1 MNPKLDKLIK
11 HYLKHESHDDKGLRS
26 FRDSGEELA
35 DILDA
40 CVEYRDDTR
49 ISKNRRTVLEKKLGE
64 LASWLQHY
72 KMETTDFD
80 TIFEQQQAKRK
91 IKNTDESF
99 EWLKITSGLIKEYVE
114 CEAWL
119 RQARTKKLVKRA
131 STIEDKSLFE
141 PVKRSWE

>member
-11 HYLKHESHDDKGLRS
+11 HYLKHESHDDKGLRK

-35 DILDA
+35 DIIDA
-40 CVEYRDDTR
+40 CVDFVDDTR
-49 ISKNRRTVLEKKLGE
+49 ISKSRRRILNDKMNE
-64 LASWLQHY
+64 LASWLKHY
-72 KMETTDFD
+72 KLDTTDFD

-91 IKNTDESF
+91 VRNSDESF

-119 RQARTKKLVKRA
+119 RQARTKRLVERT
-131 STIEDKSLFE
+131 STLDNSDLFE
-141 PVKRSWE
+141 LGPKTLF